1 MEPHALLGFQVTTDP
16 DGITTLVLHAHD
28 PEAAR
33 IYSTA
38 LHAEPHVADAL
49 RLEVGREIP
58 HRPLGALAFGDIKA
72 RHDAFA
78 ALVATTHPVPI
89 DPQ

>member
-1 MEPHALLGFQVTTDP
+1 MEPHTLLGFHITTNP

-28 PEAAR
+28 PDGRR
-33 IYSTA
+33 IHSTV
-38 LHAEPHVADAL
+38 LCAEPYVADAL
-49 RLEVGREIP
+49 RLEIGREIP
-58 HRPLGALAFGDIKA
+58 HRPLGALTFGDIRA

-78 ALVATTHPVPI
+78 ALVATTHPVSI